1 MPVWVCVIL
10 FISMSLVHKDE
21 THYSF
26 CHLYMICK
34 QWLIYYIENVHNN
47 ECVRPHLNIWIR
59 STNACALITRISRML
74 MRKWTRMHSYIGY
87 CSVHEWCVPRKQV
100 VRAIVRIW
108 RHTINTCVFFSAV
121 VFVQTKAEKMTD
133 RKYLLFRFGLYGG
146 CMQRYTFFRH
156 QFTRHRVQLK
166 PSLQFINIKYA
177 EHWIKDTYRS
187 EL

>member
-1 MPVWVCVIL
+1 MTNL
-10 FISMSLVHKDE
+10 
-21 THYSF
+21 
-26 CHLYMICK
+26 
-34 QWLIYYIENVHNN
+34 YIENVHNN

-59 STNACALITRISRML
+59 STNACALITHIFRML

-108 RHTINTCVFFSAV
+108 RLIMNTCVFFSAV